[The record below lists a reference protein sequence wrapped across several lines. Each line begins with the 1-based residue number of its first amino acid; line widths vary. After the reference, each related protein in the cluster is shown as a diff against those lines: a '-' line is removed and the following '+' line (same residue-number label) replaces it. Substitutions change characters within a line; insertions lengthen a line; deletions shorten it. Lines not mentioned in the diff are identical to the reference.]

1 MRGPASAWVVADSGN
16 PGTFMV
22 TRRMPP
28 PHADLAR
35 ACKVC
40 GTSLSGP
47 GAAVLR
53 LAGIAR
59 SARNPNVCTRCNTHF
74 EAGELREVTV
84 LFADLSGFTALTHEV
99 GPERTHAIVD
109 AFLRRASELV
119 VAEDGVVDKFIG
131 DAVMAV
137 FNVPIARTDHAL
149 RAFRAAQAIQ
159 ASMPAL
165 SERFGRNLEA
175 TVGMARGHAR
185 LGALGG
191 PGDHTLLGDV
201 VNLAAR
207 LQGQARPG
215 EILLDDEVQA
225 GLDGYGEPLTEA
237 RIQLKGFPEPVT
249 FYRSGAG
256 GPVTPSGGGGG
267 IAQPR
272 LGFGAVAF
280 ALLGAPCAAVTAL
293 SPVALWLG
301 IGTAA
306 GSVSILTVLD
316 RPLIRIPMMVL
327 AGLGATANLAA
338 AHRAS
343 RLRRAL
349 PRGGFLPSSNTDRNR
364 TRWALA
370 LSGLTLLILLA
381 ELLAHAYLHPHP

>member
-1 MRGPASAWVVADSGN
+1 MISRRGS
-16 PGTFMV
+16 
-22 TRRMPP
+22 R
-28 PHADLAR
+28 PHAHLAR
-35 ACKVC
+35 ECKVC
-40 GTSLSGP
+40 GTVLSGP
-47 GAAVLR
+47 GAVVLR

-109 AFLRRASELV
+109 AFLRRASEAV
-119 VAEDGVVDKFIG
+119 VAEDGAVDKFIG
-131 DAVMAV
+131 DAIMAV
-137 FNVPIARTDHAL
+137 FNVPIARSDHAL

-159 ASMPAL
+159 ASMPSL
-165 SERFGRNLEA
+165 SEQFGRPLQA

-191 PGDHTLLGDV
+191 PVDHTLLGDV

-215 EILLDDEVQA
+215 EVVLDEEVQA
-225 GLDGYGEPLTEA
+225 GLDGQGGAMAEA

-249 FYRSGAG
+249 FYRSGSG
-256 GPVTPSGGGGG
+256 GPVSTLEAGGGGT
-267 IAQPR
+267 APR

-306 GSVSILTVLD
+306 GAGSVSLFAFLD
-316 RPLIRIPMMVL
+316 RPWIRVPVMIL
-327 AGLGATANLAA
+327 AALGAVANLAA

-343 RLRRAL
+343 RLRRTL
-349 PRGGFLPSSNTDRNR
+349 PRGGFLPPSNTDRR
-364 TRWALA
+364 RSRWALA

-381 ELLAHAYLHPHP
+381 ELLAHAHLHPHP

>member
-1 MRGPASAWVVADSGN
+1 MVAHQE
-16 PGTFMV
+16 PH
-22 TRRMPP
+22 
-28 PHADLAR
+28 PHARLAR
-35 ACKVC
+35 ECKVC
-40 GTSLSGP
+40 GTVLSGP
-47 GAAVLR
+47 GAVVLR

-74 EAGELREVTV
+74 EAGELREATV

-99 GPERTHAIVD
+99 GPDRTHAIVD
-109 AFLRRASELV
+109 AFLRRASEAV
-119 VAEDGVVDKFIG
+119 VAEDGAVDKFIG

-137 FNVPIARTDHAL
+137 FNVPIARPDHAL

-165 SERFGRNLEA
+165 SERFGRTLQA
-175 TVGMARGHAR
+175 TVGMAKGHAR

-215 EILLDDEVQA
+215 EILLDEGVQTSLE
-225 GLDGYGEPLTEA
+225 GQGGPLTEA

-249 FYRSGAG
+249 FFRTGSEGPRVQPEGGGSGAR
-256 GPVTPSGGGGG
+256 
-267 IAQPR
+267 PR

-293 SPVALWLG
+293 SPVGLWLG
-301 IGTAA
+301 IGTTAGA
-306 GSVSILTVLD
+306 GSVSLLGVLD
-316 RPLIRIPMMVL
+316 RPWIRVPVMVL
-327 AGLGATANLAA
+327 AALGAVANLAA

-343 RLRRAL
+343 KLRRTL
-349 PRGGFLPSSNTDRNR
+349 PRGGFLPPSNTDRRR
-364 TRWALA
+364 TRWALG

-381 ELLAHAYLHPHP
+381 ELLAHAHLHPHP